1 MAKGYLAM
9 VLHAHLPYVRHPE
22 HERFLE
28 EDWLYEAITET
39 YLPMLD
45 VMLAWERDGVP
56 WRLTMS
62 LTPPL
67 ASMLKDELLR
77 ARYLEHLERLS
88 ELVDKELVRTRFDGH
103 LRYLAG
109 HYREQIDRSLQLWH
123 RYDGDLVRAFAELQA
138 TGRLEILTCG
148 ATHGYLPLMQV
159 QPEAVWAQIKIAAD
173 HYTSCFGR
181 NPRGIWLPECGFYPG
196 LDRFL
201 RDADIRACV
210 MDNHGLLNANPRP
223 RYGAY
228 APLFFPETG
237 VAAFARDKESS
248 VQVWSSKHGYPGDFA
263 YREFYRDIG
272 YDLDYDYVA
281 PYVQPTGAR
290 KNTGIKYHRI
300 TGKTKHKELYD
311 PYWAR
316 EKTAAHASNFMFN
329 RERQIEHLSGAL
341 GRPALV
347 VSPYDAE
354 LFGHWWYE
362 GPWWLDYVVRKSCY
376 DQDVFKVTHLIEYL
390 YEQPTQQQAEPAQ
403 SSWGDKGFH
412 EFWLNDTNEWVY
424 PHLHKSAE
432 RMVGLARDFRNAD
445 GIHRRALNQAA
456 RELVLAQSSDW
467 AFIMKTG
474 TMVEYAV
481 RRTVSHIRRFNRI
494 HDELRSGRIDEPWL
508 VRVEYLDN
516 IFPEIDYSVY
526 QPH

>member
-1 MAKGYLAM
+1 MNQGYLAM

-28 EDWLYEAITET
+28 EDWLFEAITET

-45 VMLAWERDGVP
+45 VMLGWEADGVP

-67 ASMLKDELLR
+67 ASMLRDELLR

-88 ELVDKELVRTRFDGH
+88 ELVDKELVRTTFHAH

-109 HYREQIDRSLQLWH
+109 HYREQIDRALGLWR
-123 RYDGDLVRAFAELQA
+123 RYDGDLVRAFAELQG
-138 TGRLEILTCG
+138 TGRLEVLTCG

-159 QPEAVWAQIKIAAD
+159 HPEAVWAQIKVAAD
-173 HYTSCFGR
+173 HYQSCFGR
-181 NPRGIWLPECGFYPG
+181 GPRGIWLPECGAYPG
-196 LDRFL
+196 VDALL
-201 RDADIRACV
+201 RDAGIRLCV
-210 MDNHGLLNANPRP
+210 IDSHGMLNATPRP
-223 RYGAY
+223 IHGTY
-228 APLFFPETG
+228 APLFYPGSG

-248 VQVWSSKHGYPGDFA
+248 IQVWSADHGYPGDFT
-263 YREFYRDIG
+263 YREFYRDVG

-316 EKTAAHASNFMFN
+316 EKASEHAGNFMFN
-329 RERQIEHLSGAL
+329 RERQVEHLHGML
-341 GRPALV
+341 GRPPIV

-362 GPWWLDYVVRKSCY
+362 GPWWLDYVVRKSCF
-376 DQDVFKVTHLIEYL
+376 DQRVYKVTHLVEYL
-390 YEQPTQQQAEPAQ
+390 FEQPTQQVAEPAQ
-403 SSWGDKGFH
+403 SSWGDKGYH
-412 EFWLNDTNEWVY
+412 EFWLNDTNEWIY
-424 PHLHKSAE
+424 PHLHKAAE
-432 RMVGLARDFRNAD
+432 RMIGLARDIVNAD
-445 GIHRRALNQAA
+445 GLYRRALNQAA
-456 RELVLAQSSDW
+456 RELLLAQSSDW

-481 RRTVSHIRRFNRI
+481 RRTVSHLRRFTRL
-494 HDELRSGRIDEPWL
+494 HDEIRSGRIDQTWL
-508 VRVEYLDN
+508 TRVEYIDN
-516 IFPEIDYSVY
+516 SFPEIDYNVY
-526 QPH
+526 RP